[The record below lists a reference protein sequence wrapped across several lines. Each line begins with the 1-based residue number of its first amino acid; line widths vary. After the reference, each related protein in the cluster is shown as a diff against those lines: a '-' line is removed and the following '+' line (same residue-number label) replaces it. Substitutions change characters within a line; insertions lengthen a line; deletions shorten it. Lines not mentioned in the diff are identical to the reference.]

1 MKNDPNRERMRPRAR
16 ALGRAFIRALEA
28 RFGSFATKSS
38 INAPID
44 YFDRPGPWEDEII
57 DELLRQEEK
66 T

>member
-16 ALGRAFIRALEA
+16 AMGRAFCRALESRCNGKSDAIRALL
-28 RFGSFATKSS
+28 
-38 INAPID
+38 D
-44 YFDRPGPWEDEII
+44 HFDRPGPWEDEII